1 MGGGGGGG
9 GGKGDDICWWQNA
22 KGGNDVMVGLYR
34 PWLCLESPRRHSS
47 LLVYES
53 ISVEKSRWQES
64 EGAGHFAGTVK
75 KQKVM
80 NH

>member
-1 MGGGGGGG
+1 MEVEVGVGRVMISVGGRM
-9 GGKGDDICWWQNA
+9 QR
-22 KGGNDVMVGLYR
+22 VGMTS
-34 PWLCLESPRRHSS
+34 WLASCLESPRRHSS